1 MVLHLPRK
9 RQRLPYHTRTTL
21 TQGAEKA
28 FHMSRQ
34 PHLLTSR
41 RMPVRRND
49 GLVNRQQV
57 GGHNRPL
64 AILRRQRLP
73 QTTRRELI
81 TLAGRHPH
89 HLPRAAVQGRPYPP
103 RLLFGTDETPQFI
116 DFHPHLAG
124 FFFKRAWLPGRL
136 GIQRVDEALQPGS
149 GDTDDA
155 DDGAQTEPF
164 EEQTAD
170 EVVFFFGDG
179 AFTWVGHEAMATAA
193 TAERR
198 GADGVDAVADDRGDG
213 T

>member
-41 RMPVRRND
+41 RMPVRRTA

-124 FFFKRAWLPGRL
+124 FFLR
-136 GIQRVDEALQPGS
+136 EPGS
-149 GDTDDA
+149 QGVWAYSVLTKRCSQDREIPT
-155 DDGAQTEPF
+155 TR
-164 EEQTAD
+164 T
-170 EVVFFFGDG
+170 
-179 AFTWVGHEAMATAA
+179 MA
-193 TAERR
+193 RR
-198 GADGVDAVADDRGDG
+198 LSRSRSRRQMRWCFSSEMG
-213 T
+213 